1 MAVTDE
7 KLKVPIT
14 LPGMKAQRKKLF
26 ARTTTKKKIPQN
38 QKNLNQTKKAKT
50 IHIDAYSCINVK
62 KKTLNP

>member
-1 MAVTDE
+1 MVVTDE

-26 ARTTTKKKIPQN
+26 ARTTTKKISQN
-38 QKNLNQTKKAKT
+38 QKNPNQTKKAKT

-62 KKTLNP
+62 EKTLNP